1 MLRCEAIGDYHINI
15 ATRVI
20 AEIKECM
27 RVVTEK
33 IAQEE
38 DTDKREDL
46 EEIVTRL
53 ESALD
58 AACMGREYMKA
69 LRKAAYHMI
78 GKKTTDKEGNI

>member
-33 IAQEE
+33 IAQGKVAEGMI
-38 DTDKREDL
+38 TSTATTNGK
-46 EEIVTRL
+46 EISNFLFNEHVQQ
-53 ESALD
+53 
-58 AACMGREYMKA
+58 
-69 LRKAAYHMI
+69 
-78 GKKTTDKEGNI
+78 